1 MDAEISRFIWRA
13 LRSRFRDHRAELAAI
28 RGHIRPG
35 GVVCDVGANKGSF
48 LLWLS
53 RWCEAGKVVAFEPQ
67 PELAAYLARM
77 CSALKLQNVIVE
89 ERAAF
94 SETGERELFI
104 PNGHQPGAS
113 LKAGGLSYATLHT
126 ITVPTVA
133 LDDYFPERDFVSVL
147 KIDVEGAETDVFR
160 GADRILRR
168 DKPLLVFECEARHLG
183 ESNISDVFR
192 RLEKIGYHGSFVRRG
207 KTFPVSQFRE
217 ETHQRREGEWFWKS
231 AGYCS
236 NFVFSAR

>member
-1 MDAEISRFIWRA
+1 M
-13 LRSRFRDHRAELAAI
+13 
-28 RGHIRPG
+28 RPG

-77 CSALKLQNVIVE
+77 CSALNLTNVTVE
-89 ERAAF
+89 ESAAF

-104 PNGHQPGAS
+104 PQGHQPGAS
-113 LKAGGLSYATLHT
+113 LRSDGLSYATLHT

-133 LDDYFPERDFVSVL
+133 MDDYFADSDRVSVL
-147 KIDVEGAETDVFR
+147 KIDVEGAETDVFL

-168 DKPLLVFECEARHLG
+168 DRPLLVFECEARHLG
-183 ESNISDVFR
+183 ESRISDVFR
-192 RLEKIGYHGSFVRRG
+192 RLEKIGYRGFFVRRD
-207 KTFPVSQFRE
+207 KTCPISQFRE
-217 ETHQRREGEWFWKS
+217 EIHQRREGEWFWKKPD
-231 AGYCS
+231 YCS
-236 NFVFSAR
+236 NFVFVPR